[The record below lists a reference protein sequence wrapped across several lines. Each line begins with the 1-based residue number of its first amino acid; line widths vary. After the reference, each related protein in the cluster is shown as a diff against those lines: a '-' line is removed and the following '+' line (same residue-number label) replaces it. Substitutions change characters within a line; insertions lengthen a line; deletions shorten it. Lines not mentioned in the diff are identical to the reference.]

1 MMGVLAK
8 IGADV
13 KRSDIVIAHRVGRFQ
28 QGRYQP
34 IIVRFTSKIHKNK
47 VIYQHCKL
55 KGIGIDIS
63 NDLTTKNMAYL
74 KKHQVDERVSA
85 AWTKDTKCFVKLK
98 HNDKVLREE
107 PVVFLNDRISD
118 SDSDK
123 DEV

>member
-1 MMGVLAK
+1 MGVLAK
-8 IGADV
+8 IGADI

-74 KKHQVDERVSA
+74 KNSKLTREYQLPGQNTQSVLLNSNTMTKFFERNRL
-85 AWTKDTKCFVKLK
+85 F
-98 HNDKVLREE
+98 
-107 PVVFLNDRISD
+107 F
-118 SDSDK
+118 
-123 DEV
+123 